1 MKEELLSI
9 ELTQTNYV
17 PKHVRGCADS
27 EYVSYVGTEH
37 KGAKFID
44 NKQTDSLTH
53 SQTHIQKLRLLA
65 NIYSNVKFTTAQ

>member
-27 EYVSYVGTEH
+27 EYVSYVGAEY
-37 KGAKFID
+37 KGAKLIG
-44 NKQTDSLTH
+44 NIQT
-53 SQTHIQKLRLLA
+53 
-65 NIYSNVKFTTAQ
+65 N